1 MTDQPG
7 DIQPAKPNLRNP
19 IHLLA
24 FGFGSGLSPVA
35 PGTMGTLV
43 AVPVYLALQNLP
55 IVSYLMVVIVLTVLG
70 VYLCQRTALD
80 LNVHDHPGI
89 VWDEIVGYL
98 VTMIAAPAG
107 WIWLVAGFILFR
119 FFDIVKPWP
128 INWIDANIAGG
139 FGIMLDDLVA
149 AIFALMILQIAALYF
164 IGGGA

>member
-7 DIQPAKPNLRNP
+7 DIHPVKPNLSNP

>member
-7 DIQPAKPNLRNP
+7 DIQLAKPNLRNP
-19 IHLLA
+19 IHCLA

-107 WIWLVAGFILFR
+107 WIWMLTGFILFR

-128 INWIDANIAGG
+128 ISWIDANIAGG